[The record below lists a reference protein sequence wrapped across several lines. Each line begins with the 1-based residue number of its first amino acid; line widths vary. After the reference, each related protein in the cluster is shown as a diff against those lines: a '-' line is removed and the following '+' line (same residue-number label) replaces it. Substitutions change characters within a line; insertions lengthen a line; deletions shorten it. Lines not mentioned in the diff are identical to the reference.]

1 VSTLSR
7 KEKEESMNE
16 VKVLASLKHPYIVSY
31 KESFVEKGNL
41 YICMDYAEG
50 GMFLCN
56 SLAG

>member
-1 VSTLSR
+1 
-7 KEKEESMNE
+7 MNE